1 MGIAVRGEVAPGF
14 EPVRQ
19 AFAKNIETGK
29 DVGASFAVFRGIPVL
44 RSVSAPVRGSQ
55 EYPCQPAAR
64 ASQQRRAGSRADLRR
79 RVRAR
84 GRPDLELDLPR
95 CGR

>member
-29 DVGASFAVFRGIPVL
+29 DVGASFAVFRGSETIVNL
-44 RSVSAPVRGSQ
+44 WGGHRD
-55 EYPCQPAAR
+55 AAR
-64 ASQQRRAGSRADLRR
+64 SASFASFMSAMLTTTPIGT
-79 RVRAR
+79 
-84 GRPDLELDLPR
+84 
-95 CGR
+95 